1 MAGVTAIRLIRQRRP
16 IRRKHPAERPPVYQG
31 DCLLSPKNRNTAPQI
46 LEKIGDFLNGKSP
59 KAKRKKKQR
68 IKMELKLLNSRT

>member
-31 DCLLSPKNRNTAPQI
+31 DCFESSQN
-46 LEKIGDFLNGKSP
+46 
-59 KAKRKKKQR
+59 KALRH
-68 IKMELKLLNSRT
+68 IYNAKLMS